1 MRVGQLWQP
10 GEGDP
15 RRLLLRPFD
24 GSPADLAALASVR
37 NETLRPIMLPAD
49 FAEMGADNID
59 SFYNRPPGFV
69 LLDNAWLMFHE
80 DEAKAAAVVYPR
92 AFFHDRPPGNFDLY
106 VVPGIR
112 RHGIGSR
119 LLAHIEQAAAHRG
132 HPTLET
138 TIAAEDKPSTV
149 FLLEHGFQVVGQSAH
164 MQMVTSGEIALPQ
177 MALPEGFSIR
187 SLLDLEEPPDF
198 YRESTNRLGAY
209 DLNYSL
215 VTPEEMSH
223 LASTEGWH
231 PAGVLF
237 LLDPARRIVGVIRAG
252 YSKKVEGK
260 ARGYLHEIRLEPTL
274 RGVGL
279 GSAMLAAALGYLAAA
294 GVSQVELD
302 TTGDNSPAHKLAL
315 KAGFSVTQHWHHFLK
330 ALVPNAII

>member
-1 MRVGQLWQP
+1 MRVGQTWQP

-15 RRLLLRPFD
+15 RNLLLRPFE
-24 GSPADLAALASVR
+24 GSRDDLDALASVR
-37 NETLRPIMLPAD
+37 NETLRPITPPDD
-49 FAEMGADNID
+49 FTEMGADDID
-59 SFYNRPPGFV
+59 RFYNRPPSFV

-80 DEAKAAAVVYPR
+80 DNPVAAAVVYPR

-112 RHGIGSR
+112 RHGLGSR
-119 LLAHIEQAAAHRG
+119 LLAHVEQAAGHRG
-132 HPTLET
+132 HRTLET
-138 TIAAEDKPSTV
+138 TIAAEDQSSTG
-149 FLLEHGFQVVGQSAH
+149 FLLEHGFKVVGQSAH
-164 MQMVTSGEIALPQ
+164 MVQTGDIALPQ
-177 MALPEGFSIR
+177 TALPDGFSIR
-187 SLLDLEEPPDF
+187 SLLDLEESSDF
-198 YRESTNRLGAY
+198 YRETTNRLGAY

-215 VTPEEMSH
+215 LTPEEMDH
-223 LASTEGWH
+223 LASTGGWN

-252 YSKKVEGK
+252 YTNKVK
-260 ARGYLHEIRLEPTL
+260 AKGYLHEIRLEPTL
-274 RGVGL
+274 RGAGL
-279 GSAMLAAALGYLAAA
+279 GSAMLAAALGYLAGT

-330 ALVPNAII
+330 ALAPAGTV